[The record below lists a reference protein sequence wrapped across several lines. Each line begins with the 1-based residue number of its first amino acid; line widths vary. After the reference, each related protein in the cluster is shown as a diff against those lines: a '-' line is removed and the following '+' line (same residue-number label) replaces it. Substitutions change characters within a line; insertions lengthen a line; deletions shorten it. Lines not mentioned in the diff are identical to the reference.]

1 MDGAMDEEEGG
12 RRKEEWKGGML
23 PRLPAKSKAECTSK
37 TLLRNKGSKKKK
49 NTPHARKK
57 KKENKRW
64 EEEKK
69 GKRKGIN

>member
-49 NTPHARKK
+49 THHTQGKRRKRTNVGKKRKK
-57 KKENKRW
+57 E
-64 EEEKK
+64 K
-69 GKRKGIN
+69 GKE